1 MTKYTATISWSRNQD
16 SFSDNK
22 YSRVHTWAFDGGA
35 VVKASSSPHVV
46 PVPYS
51 SAEAIDPEE
60 AFVASLS
67 SCHMLW
73 FLHLAAKGGF
83 VVEQYEDSAEGVMAR
98 NESGKL
104 AMTEVSLY
112 PKVIFAGD
120 SQPNKSDIEQ
130 LHHAAHEECFIANSV
145 KSKVQV
151 VIE

>member
-104 AMTEVSLY
+104 AMTEVSLH
-112 PKVIFAGD
+112 PKVKFAGD
-120 SQPNKSDIEQ
+120 SQPNTSGIEQ